1 MRSNVERDSRGRE
14 KSSIIRREKEI
25 VILVPGMV
33 QKLCV
38 NTMYICRHTTL
49 PIRYQVGTIPVPYHT
64 MVPYI
69 PTSFLL
75 PNIKNKMPT
84 LLQETDKEE
93 KKKEN
98 VKDAVLSRQARR
110 MGSRLCER

>member
-1 MRSNVERDSRGRE
+1 MRQYHVHR
-14 KSSIIRREKEI
+14 
-25 VILVPGMV
+25 
-33 QKLCV
+33 
-38 NTMYICRHTTL
+38 YTTL
-49 PIRYQVGTIPVPYHT
+49 PIRYQVGTIP
-64 MVPYI
+64 VPYI

-93 KKKEN
+93 KEKEN

>member
-1 MRSNVERDSRGRE
+1 
-14 KSSIIRREKEI
+14 
-25 VILVPGMV
+25 
-33 QKLCV
+33 
-38 NTMYICRHTTL
+38 
-49 PIRYQVGTIPVPYHT
+49 

-110 MGSRLCER
+110 MGSRLCKR

>member
-1 MRSNVERDSRGRE
+1 
-14 KSSIIRREKEI
+14 
-25 VILVPGMV
+25 
-33 QKLCV
+33 
-38 NTMYICRHTTL
+38 
-49 PIRYQVGTIPVPYHT
+49 